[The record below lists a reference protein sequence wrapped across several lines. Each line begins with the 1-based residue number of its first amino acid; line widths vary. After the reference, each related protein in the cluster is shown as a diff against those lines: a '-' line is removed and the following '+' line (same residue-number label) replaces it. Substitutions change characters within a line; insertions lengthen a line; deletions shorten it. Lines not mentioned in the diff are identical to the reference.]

1 MGVMDKMR
9 KSTGVILWVLI
20 FSFGLLWMLADTNF
34 FDVLKRGS
42 RTLGSV
48 NGEEISLEE
57 YNNRTSYYIEQYT
70 QRTGNSV
77 NPEMRAN
84 LEQRAWNE
92 IVTGKLLQQKMD
104 DLGIKVTD
112 EEVINMITGKNPD
125 PFIRKQFQKED
136 GTIDRVALK
145 TAIESPEN
153 KKLWIAIEDQ
163 MRQKRRQQKMNNY
176 LRSSME
182 ISQYEIEQAYLRNNT
197 MADFS
202 YVRFPYAEVSKSDV
216 EVTEQDLKSYY
227 NNHKKKYERKKSFR
241 FNYVSFDKTPT
252 KKDTARTIKE
262 MKDLRA
268 DFVEAENDSLF
279 LNNYQST
286 TPYNPQMV
294 EKSEVR
300 ELFKPVLEVETGEVT
315 KIIQNNGRLFVLKK
329 KEETGSKVKFVTFSI
344 DVKADPIATIDKRA
358 KEADDFSFFA
368 EQDGFKAEAKRRELD
383 LQEGFATKGNNF
395 ISGIGQSRQVMNFLE
410 NAEQGTISEP
420 LELSQ
425 QFIVAKVTEVMPKGP
440 QPFEE
445 VKQQIRNTV
454 TSNKRKKK
462 VKTTVE
468 NLLSENSDLTALAK
482 AAGKKVSK
490 IEGVAK
496 SAATIPGAGRE
507 PSVVGAIFGLQ
518 EGALSKAVE
527 GTSAVFVLRLDNI
540 QKADIANLTPTQRQS
555 INKKLQQQKGSVF
568 MNTWIQQLKEAAEIE
583 DNRSEVLQG

>member
-20 FSFGLLWMLADTNF
+20 FSFGLLWMLADTDF
-34 FDVLKRGS
+34 FSVLQRGS
-42 RTLGSV
+42 RTLGAV

-104 DLGIKVTD
+104 ELGIKVTD
-112 EEVINMITGKNPD
+112 KEVVDMITGENPA
-125 PFIRKQFQKED
+125 PFIRQQFQRED

-153 KKLWIAIEDQ
+153 KQLWIAIEQQ

-182 ISQYEIEQAYLRNNT
+182 ISQYEIEQEYLRNNT

-202 YVRFPYAEVSKSDV
+202 YVRFPYAEVSESDIK
-216 EVTEQDLKSYY
+216 VTGQDLKSYY
-227 NNHKKKYERKKSFR
+227 NNHKKKFERKKSFR

-262 MKDLRA
+262 MKDLRT
-268 DFVEAENDSLF
+268 DFAKAENDSLF
-279 LNNYQST
+279 FNNYQSA

-294 EKSEVR
+294 QKDQVR
-300 ELFKPVLEVETGEVT
+300 ELFSPVLEVETGKVT
-315 KIIQNNGRLFVLKK
+315 ELIQNNGRLFLLKK
-329 KEETGSKVKFVTFSI
+329 IEETGSKVKFITFSMDI
-344 DVKADPIATIDKRA
+344 KADPIATIDKRA

-368 EQDGFKAEAKRRELD
+368 EQDGFKAEAKRRD
-383 LQEGFATKGNNF
+383 LKLKEGFATKGNNF
-395 ISGIGQSRQVMNFLE
+395 ISGIGQSRQVMDFLE
-410 NAEQGTISEP
+410 SAEEGTISKP
-420 LELSQ
+420 LELSR
-425 QFIVAKVTEVMPKGP
+425 QFIVAKVTEVTPKGP

-445 VKQQIRNTV
+445 VKKQIRNIV
-454 TSNKRKKK
+454 TSNKRKAK
-462 VKTTVE
+462 VKTKVE
-468 NLLSENSDLTALAK
+468 KLLAENGNLSALAK
-482 AAGKKVSK
+482 AAGKDVAK

-496 SAATIPGAGRE
+496 SAVSIPGAGRE
-507 PSVVGAIFGLQ
+507 PSVVGAVFGLE
-518 EGALSKAVE
+518 EGAQSNAVE
-527 GTSAVFVLRLDNI
+527 GTSAVFVVRLDNL
-540 QKADIANLTPTQRQS
+540 QKADLANLTPTQRQS
-555 INKKLQQQKGSVF
+555 ISKKLQQQKASVF
-568 MNTWIQQLKEAAEIE
+568 MNTWIQQLKKAAEIE